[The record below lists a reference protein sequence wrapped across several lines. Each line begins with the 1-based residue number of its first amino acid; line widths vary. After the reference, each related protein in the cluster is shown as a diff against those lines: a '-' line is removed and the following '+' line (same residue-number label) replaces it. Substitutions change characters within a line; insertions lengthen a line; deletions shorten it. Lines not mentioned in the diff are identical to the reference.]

1 MGAFDFGVIERSLS
15 YLFLVGMTF
24 TLKLTAM
31 AALGGIVFGPL
42 RATFMEVVERQLLFE
57 GE

>member
-15 YLFLVGMTF
+15 YLFLEGMTF

-31 AALGGIVFGPL
+31 AAVGCS
-42 RATFMEVVERQLLFE
+42 R
-57 GE
+57 